1 MTITSEF
8 GYHSTARE
16 VIEDVDLSG
25 RVAMVTGAASGIGV
39 ETARA
44 LALAGARVSLAVRD
58 ETAGQTTAAAI
69 KAEVPSADVDVLRL
83 DLADQDSVRS
93 AAAEWLEVHS
103 SLDILINNA
112 GVMACPLGRTAQG
125 FELQMG
131 TNHLGHFTLFTELL
145 PALEADG
152 GARVVALSSSAHRRS
167 DIVLSDL
174 NYVDRPYDPW
184 EAYGQSKTA
193 NALFAVGLSE
203 RYGSKGIWANS
214 VMPGGILTALQRH
227 MSLDAQREAGFI
239 DEDGTPNAL
248 FKNVEQGAS
257 TSVWAATA
265 PVLEGVGGLYLEN
278 CSEAGVMHPD
288 MPFMGRMDFAVDSRS
303 ADLLWQASEELTQP

>member
-1 MTITSEF
+1 MTITSDF

-16 VIEDVDLSG
+16 ILDGVDLSG
-25 RVAMVTGAASGIGV
+25 RMALVTGAASGIGV

-44 LALAGARVSLAVRD
+44 LALAGAAVTLAVRD
-58 ETAGQTTAAAI
+58 ESAGNSTAAAI
-69 KAEVPSADVDVLRL
+69 TAEMPSASVDVLSL
-83 DLADQDSVRS
+83 DLADQASV
-93 AAAEWLEVHS
+93 AAAAADWIDAHG

-112 GVMACPLGRTAQG
+112 GVMACPLERTTQG

-131 TNHLGHFTLFTELL
+131 TNHLGHFRLFLELL
-145 PALEADG
+145 PALAADG
-152 GARVVALSSSAHRRS
+152 GARVVALTSSAHRRS
-167 DIVLSDL
+167 DIVLDDL
-174 NYVDRPYDPW
+174 NYADRSYDPW

-203 RYGSKGIWANS
+203 RFGSKGIWATS

-227 MSLDAQREAGFI
+227 MSLEAQREAGFI

-265 PVLEGVGGLYLEN
+265 PALEGIGGLYLEN
-278 CSEAGVMHPD
+278 CSEAGVMDPD
-288 MPFMGRMDFAVDSRS
+288 MPFMGRMDFAVDPRS